1 VGSGPG
7 LQADV
12 ARYGSGLA
20 QLVRVAG
27 TRWIVEEDFQTAK
40 GQAGL
45 DQHQVRRWNL
55 WHRHATLALAA
66 LAILAICAA
75 DASQADDHAQP
86 DTIRLSR
93 NEIRRLIN
101 ILILHPARSTTHHLR
116 WSNWRLQHRARA
128 RQAHYTRR
136 LNLEFQP

>member
-1 VGSGPG
+1 
-7 LQADV
+7 
-12 ARYGSGLA
+12 
-20 QLVRVAG
+20 VAG

-45 DQHQVRRWNL
+45 DQHQVRRWNS

-75 DASQADDHAQP
+75 DASQADDHTQP

-101 ILILHPARSTTHHLR
+101 ILILHPAHSTTHHLH

-128 RQAHYTRR
+128 RQAHHTRR